1 MGFGCGAWVWIST
14 CVGARMRGVCVGCV
28 VCYQLRFMQ
37 ICLAAAAEPSPPVD
51 FLLTVS
57 VPPLLS
63 WASCPLCFCCAFPVL
78 RCAVLPFLPTKQI
91 KLFACAS
98 KSICVY
104 QIVGLQT
111 KKNKERNSK
120 LKAKQKRT
128 KTKITALPQLRYTKK
143 NAK

>member
-1 MGFGCGAWVWIST
+1 
-14 CVGARMRGVCVGCV
+14 
-28 VCYQLRFMQ
+28 MQ

-111 KKNKERNSK
+111 KKKQRKE
-120 LKAKQKRT
+120 LKAESQT
-128 KTKITALPQLRYTKK
+128 KTNKNKDYRFATAALHKK
-143 NAK
+143 KCEVKSGSHAAFAID